1 MFYKIIKDGNVI
13 DVSDGL
19 SFMRWQDKFCRMIY
33 CSMDEA
39 QAIQSSDGE
48 TVWHEISLAPV
59 PVDGFDTVT
68 AVPIDEREYR
78 SLRALHCSTPEDIID
93 AFVLA
98 LMSDASVLEDPFIRL
113 IASGDIASVDAEN
126 LKARFVG

>member
-1 MFYKIIKDGNVI
+1 MFYKIIKDGKII

-19 SFMRWQDKFCRMIY
+19 LFMRWQEKFHRMIY
-33 CSMDEA
+33 CDLKEA
-39 QAIQSSDGE
+39 QAIQSSDE
-48 TVWHEISLAPV
+48 KTVWHEISLKPV
-59 PVDGFDTVT
+59 PVDGYETVI

-98 LMSDASVLEDPFIRL
+98 LMSDASVLEDPLIRL
-113 IASGDIASVDAEN
+113 IASGDIASTDAEN